1 MLVVDHRK
9 DYSQPPLRE
18 ADVDAD
24 PIRQFTLWLDQAV
37 SAGLREPYAM
47 TLATATPD
55 GRPSARTVLLRGLDG
70 EGFTFYTNY
79 DSRKGKELAG
89 NPRAALVFYWPE
101 LERQVRIEGTVEE
114 TSADDSDR
122 YFRTRPRESQLG
134 AWASPQSAVIPDRD
148 QLEEH
153 FRAAA
158 REYEGRDVPR
168 PPNWGGYRVRP
179 EVIEFWQGRPGRLH
193 DRLCYRKLPGGGW
206 KIERLSP

>member
-122 YFRTRPRESQLG
+122 Y
-134 AWASPQSAVIPDRD
+134 
-148 QLEEH
+148 
-153 FRAAA
+153 
-158 REYEGRDVPR
+158 
-168 PPNWGGYRVRP
+168 
-179 EVIEFWQGRPGRLH
+179 
-193 DRLCYRKLPGGGW
+193 
-206 KIERLSP
+206 